1 MLVSSVIKSKST
13 LLCRLSSDQP
23 TPRLDL
29 ESLQKKLKRDQLL
42 RGWGCTPRGRDPI
55 SVVKGHLP
63 ALVRLLR
70 LRKVSVSTPDSRFE
84 SAEVPC
90 YQIRLDFLI
99 LSLEYVQLDLAQC
112 GVPIDLQQVLKSRV
126 DSFSRAGLWNIQ
138 YSEPAQFQSRAP
150 TSIAMGYMKEEVE
163 IRCRVRDRLRRSLGI
178 SISMCHGNS
187 LFARPRLPY
196 FRCIAW

>member
-1 MLVSSVIKSKST
+1 MHSTWARSHQRGQRPSPCLSTAAKAEKSLGLDSGFAIRVCRGAMLPNQT
-13 LLCRLSSDQP
+13 RLSY
-23 TPRLDL
+23 L
-29 ESLQKKLKRDQLL
+29 ESGVCAARPK
-42 RGWGCTPRGRDPI
+42 
-55 SVVKGHLP
+55 
-63 ALVRLLR
+63 
-70 LRKVSVSTPDSRFE
+70 
-84 SAEVPC
+84 
-90 YQIRLDFLI
+90 
-99 LSLEYVQLDLAQC
+99 LAQC

-126 DSFSRAGLWNIQ
+126 VSFSRAGLWDVQ

-163 IRCRVRDRLRRSLGI
+163 IRCRVCDRLRRSLGI